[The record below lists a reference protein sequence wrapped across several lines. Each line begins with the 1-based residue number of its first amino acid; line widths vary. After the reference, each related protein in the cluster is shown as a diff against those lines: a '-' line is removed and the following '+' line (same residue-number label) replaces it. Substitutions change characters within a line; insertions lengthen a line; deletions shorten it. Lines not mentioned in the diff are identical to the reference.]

1 MLSYLDFKRG
11 VSMRTILTIVGLLFG
26 LSAQAAVIDFEEFAP
41 VERFTPVGVD
51 TLNVD
56 PGFVLNKSGSGF
68 LLWDSTVGSGNESS
82 DVQIIAQDGAAVS
95 FSEVSGSAFDLVSFD
110 MLFIGGNTD
119 ADLLLR
125 GDRGDG
131 SVIELQ
137 IFGSASQG
145 EIWET
150 VPLSGQL
157 TNLTSITFTN
167 FSRPVQL
174 DNIVLQTVPV
184 PAAVWLFGS
193 ALAGLGWMRRKQPVR
208 T

>member
-1 MLSYLDFKRG
+1 
-11 VSMRTILTIVGLLFG
+11 MRTILITVFLLFG
-26 LSAQAAVIDFEEFAP
+26 LSAQAAVINFEEFAP
-41 VERFTPVGVD
+41 VDRFTPVGVD
-51 TLNVD
+51 TLNVE

-82 DVQIIAQDGAAVS
+82 DVQIIAQDGSAVS
-95 FSEVSGSAFDLVSFD
+95 FSQVSGSAFDLVSFD
-110 MLFIGGNTD
+110 MLFIAGNTD
-119 ADLLLR
+119 ADMLLR
-125 GDRGDG
+125 GERGDG

-137 IFGSASQG
+137 ILGSDSDG
-145 EIWET
+145 EVWET

-174 DNIVLQTVPV
+174 DNIVLQAVPV

-193 ALAGLGWMRRKQPVR
+193 ALAGLGWIRRKQIV
-208 T
+208 